1 MERKP
6 IIYGETEL
14 CLVDG
19 RWCLTNNCYGASPE
33 EMFGKPTR
41 SVVADASASYSMY
54 YDDFCYDV
62 LMFRVKGKCLSQG
75 TGTCHKGTNAEW
87 DNGQAPVTRNIKTPQ
102 WDIQSKT
109 WERNN

>member
-1 MERKP
+1 MDPAKAMEEGKKENREMIELFRSLP
-6 IIYGETEL
+6 DDCYSIELMENII
-14 CLVDG
+14 VSP
-19 RWCLTNNCYGASPE
+19 NN
-33 EMFGKPTR
+33 R
-41 SVVADASASYSMY
+41 V
-54 YDDFCYDV
+54 YDSR
-62 LMFRVKGKCLSQG
+62 MSQG